1 VRSGARTIERPQAP
15 ALGWARRLLGTFHV
29 TGAFWFRLPYWAMSW
44 LRGGALRL
52 AVLVFTSG
60 FFVALRQIRA
70 AIAANLEAVLG
81 PAGFW
86 ERQRRLFRTFHAF
99 AWCYAERYEALHY
112 PDRFAVVPEGL
123 ENLQAAAGPGEG
135 FIFVT
140 AHVGHWETASHQI
153 AAILQRE
160 AHVVREEE
168 IDTRAQAFMQEILRL
183 HGEVRYTTHFASDD
197 PRLGLELA
205 EALRQGH
212 VVALQGDRPRAGGRT
227 VNARLF
233 GRSVELP
240 LGPAAL
246 ARTVDVALVPTFSFR
261 EGRHR
266 YRVVFRKPIR
276 VSRDAPRAQALD
288 EAVERLAADI
298 EWAIRQQP
306 HQWFC
311 FRKLWPDLTPAA

>member
-1 VRSGARTIERPQAP
+1 PHGRAV
-15 ALGWARRLLGTFHV
+15 GWGRRLLGTFHV
-29 TGAFWFRLPYWAMSW
+29 TGVFWFRLPYWALSW
-44 LRGGALRL
+44 LRGGPLRFVVF
-52 AVLVFTSG
+52 AFTSG

-70 AIAANLEAVLG
+70 AVAGNLEAVLG
-81 PAGFW
+81 PAGFV
-86 ERQRRLFRTFHAF
+86 ERQRGLFRTFHAF
-99 AWCYAERYEALHY
+99 AWCYAERYEALQY
-112 PDRFAVVPEGL
+112 PARFAVVADGL
-123 ENLQAAAGPGEG
+123 ENLNSAAGPGEG

-140 AHVGHWETASHQI
+140 AHVGHWEAASHQI

-168 IDTRAQAFMQEILRL
+168 IDARAQAFLQDILRL
-183 HGEVRYTTHFASDD
+183 HGRVRYTTHFASDG

-227 VNARLF
+227 VSARLF
-233 GRSVELP
+233 GRSLDLP

-246 ARTVDVALVPTFSFR
+246 ARAVDVALVPTFSFR

-276 VSRDAPRAQALD
+276 VSRDAPRAQALED
-288 EAVERLAADI
+288 AIQRLAADI
-298 EWAIRQQP
+298 EWAVREQP
-306 HQWFC
+306 
-311 FRKLWPDLTPAA
+311 